1 MLLDVVRSEDDLIEV
16 SSVTPEA
23 SNEGVTLETSIFKVL
38 CVGPFTLSTQLINQN
53 LRVSCLTTLSTHA
66 AP

>member
-1 MLLDVVRSEDDLIEV
+1 MHLDVARSEDDLIEV

-38 CVGPFTLSTQLINQN
+38 CIGPFTL
-53 LRVSCLTTLSTHA
+53 
-66 AP
+66 